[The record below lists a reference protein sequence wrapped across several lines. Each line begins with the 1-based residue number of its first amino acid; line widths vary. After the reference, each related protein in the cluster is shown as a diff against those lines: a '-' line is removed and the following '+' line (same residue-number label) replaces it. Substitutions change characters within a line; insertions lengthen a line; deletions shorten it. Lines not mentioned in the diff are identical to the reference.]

1 MLGVP
6 TGMVTMVGDD
16 GFGKETIANFQSH
29 GVDTSNVLTTD
40 AQPSGCAPILVDDDG
55 NNCIVVCAAANMVL
69 TPDDVCVCGWLR
81 RGRFHRVCVDG
92 TLVCVGVCG
101 WLCVGDTRLITRPP

>member
-40 AQPSGCAPILVDDDG
+40 TNG
-55 NNCIVVCAAANMVL
+55 NPTRHVGTEQTAVL
-69 TPDDVCVCGWLR
+69 LPTSQR
-81 RGRFHRVCVDG
+81 R
-92 TLVCVGVCG
+92 
-101 WLCVGDTRLITRPP
+101 